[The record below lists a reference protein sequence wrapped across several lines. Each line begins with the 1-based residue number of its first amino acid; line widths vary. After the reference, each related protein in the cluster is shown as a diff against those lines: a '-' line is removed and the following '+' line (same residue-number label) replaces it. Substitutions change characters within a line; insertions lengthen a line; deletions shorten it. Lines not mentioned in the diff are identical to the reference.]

1 MKTKTHFQKLIATSR
16 LTSLFAWLLIAIPLA
31 AFPAEKTGWPKLIE
45 TSEAEIT
52 IYQPEPESLNGA
64 EISLRSAI
72 SVKPY
77 DTKKMVFGA
86 IWINA
91 TIVSD
96 RDSRMVSLT
105 NIKIPIIRFSDAL
118 SDEESQRLKRFLESE
133 LPKQDLE
140 IPIDVLVAT
149 FDDAGTVKTENF
161 DNTPPEIIV
170 SYKPA
175 ILLFIDGEVVYED
188 LKDYPLKR
196 VMNTPFALF
205 FDPAK
210 KQYYLFEEGNWY
222 SSAADLKRFSL
233 QKNVSDDLSRIQSVI
248 EKSMEEAENQEDAQ
262 QRGEDATAIESQKT
276 EATEEIVPDIIVRFV
291 SSELIEIDGQPDF
304 KPVKNTNLLF
314 VANTRSDL
322 FMDIASQRYF
332 VLISGRWYSSLDL
345 KGKWAYVSANEL
357 PGDFALIQEGSDQDA
372 VLASVPGTQASKEAI
387 LDNQIPQT
395 AEIDRAT
402 ATTNVDYDGS
412 PKFEKVE
419 GTSMYYAV
427 NTSQTVLRL
436 NGTFYAVDNG
446 VWFESSSANGPWTVA
461 TTRPTEVENINP
473 SSPVYNVK
481 YVYIYDVSPTIVYVG
496 YTPGYYGS
504 YIYGPTI
511 VYGTGYRYHS
521 WYGNVYYPRP
531 VTYGFHMYYN
541 PWTGWNLGM
550 SVTYGGWMHIHHHHH
565 GYHGGG
571 WWGPQAYRPPYYRPY
586 HGHYHNHHDYRK
598 GGYYGHR
605 SSNEGS
611 SYRPSNSRESNIYTG
626 SRPGVRPSVR
636 PSNDP
641 ARGSRPTK
649 ESKPNNVYTDKS
661 GNVYQKT
668 NRGWQERSENDWKKV
683 DERPQNRPVK
693 KEDARPE
700 KRPDARPADEKR
712 PPMKDVRPEPV
723 RKEQPKARPAEERKT
738 TSFDKPKMEKQ
749 NQNRDRG
756 TNRYENYQKYSEP
769 KSKPVAPKRDDN
781 KKASTKTT
789 QPVNKKTKR

>member
-1 MKTKTHFQKLIATSR
+1 MKTKTHFQKLITASR
-16 LTSLFAWLLIAIPLA
+16 LYPVFVWLLIAIPLA
-31 AFPAEKTGWPKLIE
+31 VFPAEKTGWPQIIE

-77 DTKKMVFGA
+77 DTKKPVFGA

-91 TIVSD
+91 TIESD
-96 RDSRMVSLT
+96 RDNRMVSLT

-118 SDEESQRLKRFLESE
+118 SEEESQRLIRFLESE
-133 LPKQDLE
+133 LPKHDLE
-140 IPIDVLVAT
+140 IPMDVLVAT
-149 FDDAGTVKTENF
+149 FDDAGTVKTEDF

-175 ILLFIDGEVVYED
+175 ILLFIDGEVVFED
-188 LKDYPLKR
+188 LKDYQLKR

-205 FDPAK
+205 FDPGK
-210 KQYYLFEEGNWY
+210 KQYFLFEEGNWY
-222 SSAADLKRFSL
+222 SSAADLKRFSPE
-233 QKNVSDDLSRIQSVI
+233 KNISADLSRIQSVI
-248 EKSMEEAENQEDAQ
+248 EKSIAETENKETDNP
-262 QRGEDATAIESQKT
+262 KT
-276 EATEEIVPDIIVRFV
+276 ETLPEIVPEVIVRFAP
-291 SSELIEIDGQPDF
+291 SELIEIDGQADF
-304 KPVKNTNLLF
+304 KPIKNTNLLY

-322 FMDIASQRYF
+322 FMDIASQQYF
-332 VLISGRWYSSLDL
+332 VLISGRWYRSTDL
-345 KGKWAYVSANEL
+345 KGKWSYVSANEL
-357 PGDFALIQEGSDQDA
+357 PGDFALIQEGTDQDA

-402 ATTNVDYDGS
+402 ATTQVEYDGS

-446 VWFESSSANGPWTVA
+446 VWFESGSATGPWTVA
-461 TTRPTEVENINP
+461 TSRPVEVENINP

-481 YVYIYDVSPTIVYVG
+481 YVYIYDVTPTIVYVG

-504 YIYGPTI
+504 YVYGPTI

-521 WYGNVYYPRP
+521 WYGDVYYPRP
-531 VTYGFHMYYN
+531 VTYGFHMCYN

-550 SVTYGGWMHIHHHHH
+550 HVTYGIWMHPHYH

-586 HGHYHNHHDYRK
+586 HGHHNHHQDADYRR

-605 SSNEGS
+605 SGNEGT
-611 SYRPSNSRESNIYTG
+611 SYRPSRESNIYTG

-641 ARGSRPTK
+641 ARKARPAK
-649 ESKPNNVYTDKS
+649 DDRPNNIYTDKG

-683 DERPQNRPVK
+683 EERPGNRPVK
-693 KEDARPE
+693 KEDTRPE
-700 KRPDARPADEKR
+700 KRPEASPADGKR
-712 PPMKDVRPEPV
+712 PPLKDVRPEPE
-723 RKEQPKARPAEERKT
+723 RKEQPKVRPAEDRKT
-738 TSFDKPKMEKQ
+738 NSFDKPKMEKQ

-769 KSKPVAPKRDDN
+769 KSKPAAPKRDDN
-781 KKASTKTT
+781 KKAPTKTA

>member
-1 MKTKTHFQKLIATSR
+1 M
-16 LTSLFAWLLIAIPLA
+16 WLLIAIPLA
-31 AFPAEKTGWPKLIE
+31 VFSAEKTEWPKLIQ

-52 IYQPEPESLNGA
+52 VYQPEPEALNGA

-96 RDSRMVSLT
+96 RDNRMLSLT
-105 NIKIPIIRFSDAL
+105 NIKVPIIRFSDAL
-118 SDEESQRLKRFLESE
+118 SEEESQRLKRFLESE

-140 IPIDVLVAT
+140 IPMDELVAT
-149 FDDAGTVKTENF
+149 FDNTGTVKKEDF

-175 ILLFIDGEVVYED
+175 ILLFIDGDVVYED
-188 LKDYPLKR
+188 LKDYKLKR

-205 FDPAK
+205 FDPVK

-222 SSAADLKRFSL
+222 SSAPDLKQFSL
-233 QKNVSDDLSRIQSVI
+233 LKNISDDLSGIQAVI
-248 EKSMEEAENQEDAQ
+248 EKSMADADENEITQ
-262 QRGEDATAIESQKT
+262 QDKENILSIDSPDNKLSEVV
-276 EATEEIVPDIIVRFV
+276 VPEVIVRFTA
-291 SSELIEIDGQPDF
+291 SELIEIDGQPDF

-314 VANTRSDL
+314 VANTPSDL
-322 FMDIASQRYF
+322 FMDIASQRYY
-332 VLISGRWYSSLDL
+332 VLISGRWYSSSDL
-345 KGKWAYVSANEL
+345 KGNWVYVSANEL

-402 ATTNVDYDGS
+402 ASTNVDYDGS

-446 VWFESSSANGPWTVA
+446 VWFESSSATGPWVVA
-461 TTRPTEVENINP
+461 TNRPNEVENINP
-473 SSPVYNVK
+473 SSPVYHVK

-504 YIYGPTI
+504 YIYGPTV

-521 WYGNVYYPRP
+521 WCGNVYYPRP

-550 SVTYGGWMHIHHHHH
+550 NVTYGGWIHHHHH

-586 HGHYHNHHDYRK
+586 HGHYHNHHDHDFRK

-605 SSNEGS
+605 SGNEGS
-611 SYRPSNSRESNIYTG
+611 SYRPSGDSNIYTG

-636 PSNDP
+636 PSSDP
-641 ARGSRPTK
+641 ARGSRP
-649 ESKPNNVYTDKS
+649 SKDSRPNNVYTDKS

-683 DERPQNRPVK
+683 EERPQNRPSRDNK
-693 KEDARPE
+693 PANHHET
-700 KRPDARPADEKR
+700 RPASENR
-712 PPMKDVRPEPV
+712 PPVKDVRPEPV
-723 RKEQPKARPAEERKT
+723 RREQPKTRKDEDRKVS
-738 TSFDKPKMEKQ
+738 SFDKPKMEKQ
-749 NQNRDRG
+749 TQNRDRG
-756 TNRYENYQKYSEP
+756 TNRYENYQKSSAP
-769 KSKPVAPKRDDN
+769 KSKPATSKRDDN
-781 KKASTKTT
+781 KKASAKTT
-789 QPVNKKTKR
+789 QSVNKKTKR